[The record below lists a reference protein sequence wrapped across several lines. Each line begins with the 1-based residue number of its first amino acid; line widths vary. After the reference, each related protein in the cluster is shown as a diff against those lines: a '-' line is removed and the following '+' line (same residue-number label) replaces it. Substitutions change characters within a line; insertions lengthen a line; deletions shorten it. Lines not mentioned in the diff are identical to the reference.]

1 MPFPASCL
9 VQNPEILRS
18 LVGRPTYVPLR
29 YSRHKHL
36 LFLTTAETNRQNKM
50 KYLKGEKKDS
60 QEEVCFNLQE
70 FSKPP
75 RWAEALWMPPPQHA
89 SSPSAC
95 QQVLC
100 WFSGPPI
107 WLTWAVQYLCQITWQ
122 SQLATRRVSLVTLT
136 GLMLTVADEIMLLG
150 VWRNGTELLS
160 KEETSSTSTAHTHP
174 LRHPGVVWVR
184 AHSCAALVMPIRGL
198 CVCGP
203 IQAYS
208 VFICELGNQSTHLF
222 LRLQVTKCREVR

>member
-75 RWAEALWMPPPQHA
+75 RWAEAL
-89 SSPSAC
+89 
-95 QQVLC
+95 
-100 WFSGPPI
+100 
-107 WLTWAVQYLCQITWQ
+107 
-122 SQLATRRVSLVTLT
+122 
-136 GLMLTVADEIMLLG
+136 
-150 VWRNGTELLS
+150 
-160 KEETSSTSTAHTHP
+160 
-174 LRHPGVVWVR
+174 
-184 AHSCAALVMPIRGL
+184 
-198 CVCGP
+198 
-203 IQAYS
+203 
-208 VFICELGNQSTHLF
+208 
-222 LRLQVTKCREVR
+222 